1 MRNLKR
7 ALSLALASVMV
18 MGLMVVGTGASYVD
32 VSSEQNQE
40 AIEVLQAVGVMT
52 GDENGKFNPD
62 AKVTRNEMA
71 VIMSNMLDYKVS
83 NYAGTAPFTDVP
95 AWAEPYVAA
104 CWTHGII
111 SGYDAKTFGGSDSVT
126 AAQAALMMLKA
137 LGYFQYQS
145 DFGDSWE
152 LSTIRKANQIDLYSD
167 VKAAAL
173 EAMTRNDV
181 AQLALNTLE
190 ATVVDASGE
199 PNKVVTPDGTTV
211 LVGAVEYFELEKS
224 GNQYTTI
231 FEGNNDNGK
240 YTVQLGEEL
249 YDGDLEKRDNTDEFN
264 RPASV
269 WSYQSREIGKYAD
282 AAKYTYTAGVSNKT
296 LANDIGKTAL
306 DNYSWSVSVDGNYQT
321 VAKPDKNASGD
332 WYQTGKGVLTQV
344 FVDNKTESV
353 DVVLVNSYVAEVTK
367 VVESDGEYTLT
378 LKPYAPQGGSNP
390 AAGDRTFE
398 TDVVGFEKEDIVVY
412 TAAQNEIQSV
422 AKAEVVS
429 GDVTS
434 VKIGKNASLDGTQ
447 YNYSKMIAKNLD
459 DNTATDPSLNDGY
472 EFYLDTYGY
481 MIAFKGV
488 ETIDDYLFVTK
499 ALNSVTGV
507 DAKVVLADGTEKTI
521 AIDEVEGNGASA
533 KAEDASKGVAG
544 EYGTDGKVVEDNIY
558 SYTEDDGV
566 YTLTALDDTGTGDG
580 QYQAILT
587 LGDSNDEYNDTT
599 PANSKVYYTIERD
612 IAKMVGKAAVGST
625 APSDV
630 RLTTDTVFVDVKDN
644 VIYNGY
650 TEVVDYEHANAA
662 VVFDKNGKAEI
673 IFVTNCSVSGVDAD
687 YFFVKDGKPVITKDG
702 STKYYTYDA
711 FIDGEAVKVTTKGML
726 SEADANGVLPK
737 NSLYK
742 ITKQN
747 ADNEVTAVDKIATW
761 NATTIFGTNY
771 ATLADGHTLGLNST
785 TSDLSVSTGKKDT
798 FRYDD
803 ETTFVVIEPKNKKGT
818 VVDADKVYLGTDADI
833 ETEDD
838 VTAVYVIAADDKT
851 DATPYATLVYV
862 IKQANIG
869 GTTTPE
875 TPDYSGVF
883 VDISTPR
890 AVTVSY
896 NGASAPDL
904 ETVLAAVEAEIVK
917 AGYTVNDITED
928 PDNLGTYVFS
938 STKGKITRNYIYD
951 STVSPAEVFAIGKVE
966 LTNNNFGKSS
976 KVVEFTEYVASS
988 GTVTIVLEKKDGSA
1002 FTDDF
1007 SGTTTTLSGSVS
1019 TALSNSDKTLTI
1031 TVSSVSIS
1039 GDAETV
1045 TVTMAK

>member
-18 MGLMVVGTGASYVD
+18 MGLMVVGTGASYAD

-199 PNKVVTPDGTTV
+199 PNKVITPDGTTV

-249 YDGDLEKRDNTDEFN
+249 YDGDLEKRDSTDEFN

-282 AAKYTYTAGVSNKT
+282 AAKYTYTAAVSNKT

-321 VAKPDKNASGD
+321 AAKPDKNASGD

-353 DVVLVNSYVAEVTK
+353 DVVLVNSYVAEITK
-367 VVESDGEYTLT
+367 VVEDDGEYTLT
-378 LKPYAPQGGSNP
+378 LKPYAPNGGSNP

-412 TAAQNEIQSV
+412 TAAQSEIQSV
-422 AKAEVVS
+422 AKAEIVS

-447 YNYSKMIAKNLD
+447 YDYSKMIAKNLD

-499 ALNSVTGV
+499 ALPSVTGV

-521 AIDEVEGNGASA
+521 AVDEVEGNGASA
-533 KAEDASKGVAG
+533 KAEDAVIGTYGADGAVA
-544 EYGTDGKVVEDNIY
+544 TNNIY

-566 YTLTALDDTGTGDG
+566 YTLTALKSGTGDG
-580 QYQAILT
+580 QYKAILT
-587 LGDSNDEYNDTT
+587 LGTSNNEYNDTT

-726 SEADANGVLPK
+726 SEADASGVLPK

-747 ADNEVTAVDKIATW
+747 ADNEVTAVDLVATW
-761 NATTIFGTNY
+761 DETSIFTSNY
-771 ATLADGHTLGLNST
+771 ATLADGYTLGLHNAS
-785 TSDLSVSTGKKDT
+785 SDLADGQTNDT

-803 ETTFVVIEPKNKKGT
+803 ETVFVVIEPKNKKGT

-838 VTAVYVIAADDKT
+838 VTAVYVIDADDKT

-875 TPDYSGVF
+875 TPDYTGVF
-883 VDISTPR
+883 VDISDPTD
-890 AVTVSY
+890 VTVTY
-896 NGASAPDL
+896 NGDAAPEL
-904 ETVLAAVEAEIVK
+904 ETILAAVEAEIVK
-917 AGYTVNDITED
+917 AGYTVNEITESST
-928 PDNLGTYVFS
+928 PGSYVFS
-938 STKGKITRNYIYD
+938 ATKGKITRNYTYD
-951 STVSPAEVFAIGKVE
+951 STTAPTPVFAV
-966 LTNNNFGKSS
+966 S
-976 KVVEFTEYVASS
+976 KVTTDNEYVNIQSFSDYVASS
-988 GTVTIVLEKKDGSA
+988 GKLKVVFTKKDG
-1002 FTDDF
+1002 
-1007 SGTTTTLSGSVS
+1007 GTFDGTYTSSTLSGGLTSSSVTPTKS
-1019 TALSNSDKTLTI
+1019 TDNKTLTLEFTLGTLSADI
-1031 TVSSVSIS
+1031 TTDVK
-1039 GDAETV
+1039 V
-1045 TVTMAK
+1045 TLG

>member
-18 MGLMVVGTGASYVD
+18 MGLMVVGTGASYAD

-199 PNKVVTPDGTTV
+199 PNKVITPDGTTV

-249 YDGDLEKRDNTDEFN
+249 YDGDLEKRDSTDEFN

-321 VAKPDKNASGD
+321 AAKPDKNASGD

-378 LKPYAPQGGSNP
+378 LKPYAPNGGSNP

-499 ALNSVTGV
+499 ALPSVTGV

-521 AIDEVEGNGASA
+521 AVDEVEGNGASA
-533 KAEDASKGVAG
+533 KAEDAVIGTYGADGAVAAN
-544 EYGTDGKVVEDNIY
+544 NIY

-566 YTLTALDDTGTGDG
+566 YTLTALKVGTGDG
-580 QYQAILT
+580 QYAGIIGT
-587 LGDSNDEYNDTT
+587 GYVT
-599 PANSKVYYTIERD
+599 ANPSTSTKYYTIERD
-612 IAKMVGKAAVGST
+612 IAKMVGTGSGV
-625 APSDV
+625 SDV

-883 VDISTPR
+883 VDISTPS

-904 ETVLAAVEAEIVK
+904 ETVLAAIEAEIVK

-966 LTNNNFGKSS
+966 LANGTDLL
-976 KVVEFTEYVASS
+976 KVQSCDAEYVKNGDTIKIEIVRKDGGTIASTFSNSSVAGIS
-988 GTVTIVLEKKDGSA
+988 GTVTTTRSA
-1002 FTDDF
+1002 DQ
-1007 SGTTTTLSGSVS
+1007 
-1019 TALSNSDKTLTI
+1019 KTI
-1031 TVSSVSIS
+1031 TVQIASITGVSADIGSIS
-1039 GDAETV
+1039 V
-1045 TVTMAK
+1045 TLAN